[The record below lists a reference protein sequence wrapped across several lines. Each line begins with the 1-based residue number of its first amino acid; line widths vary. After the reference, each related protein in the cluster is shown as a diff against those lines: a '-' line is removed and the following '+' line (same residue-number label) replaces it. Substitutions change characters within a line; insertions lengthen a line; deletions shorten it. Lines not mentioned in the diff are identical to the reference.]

1 MALIRSVSGVRGIVG
16 PDLDAAVVYRYAGA
30 FAALQPPGPVLL
42 ARDSRP
48 HGRELLA
55 AAARALQQARRPVI
69 FADLVPTPTAQF
81 IVPRKHLAGAIVL
94 TASHNPIEYNGLKF
108 IGGDGCFLGAEQTDI
123 LFARADQT
131 EAPTRIPSRRIRSQV
146 VLDAAGL
153 HILDTLN
160 LGCIDTEAILRC
172 RFKVV
177 VDTVNGAGS
186 FALPTLLEALGC
198 EVIRL
203 HTTPDG
209 TFPRGTE
216 PLPENLTD
224 LCRAVSEYG
233 ADLGMATDPDADR
246 LALVDETGTAPG
258 EELTQVLAI
267 DGFLRRTGG
276 RKPVTTNLS
285 SSMLLDHVARRYGI
299 EVLRSAVGEVN
310 VVNLMRS
317 VGGKIGGEGN
327 GGVILAESHLG
338 RDSLVGAALV
348 LDRLAQEKLPLS
360 AVLDQLPSLHMV
372 KDKISIED
380 HNPDEVVRRIAER
393 YPKAEQIT
401 IDGLKLQWPD
411 RWIHV
416 RRSNTEPIIRLFAEA
431 STEDAARKLVNEIR
445 EVIAAAE
452 SNSASG
458 RST

>member
-16 PDLDAAVVYRYAGA
+16 QDLDAAVVYRYAGA
-30 FAALQPPGPVLL
+30 FAALQPPGPILL

-48 HGRELLA
+48 HGRQLLETA
-55 AAARALQQARRPVI
+55 AQAMQQARRPVI
-69 FADLVPTPTAQF
+69 FVDLVPTPTAQF

-108 IGGDGCFLGAEQTDI
+108 IGGDGCFLGAEQIDV

-131 EAPTRIPSRRIRSQV
+131 EAPASIPSKRIRSQV

-153 HILDTLN
+153 HILDTLH

-177 VDTVNGAGS
+177 VDAVNGAGS

-198 EVIRL
+198 EVVRL
-203 HTTPDG
+203 YTTPDG

-224 LCRAVSEYG
+224 LCRAVSEHG

-246 LALVDETGTAPG
+246 LALVDETGTPPG

-276 RKPVTTNLS
+276 RKPVTTTLS
-285 SSMLLDHVARRYGI
+285 SSMVLDHVAKRYGI

-317 VGGKIGGEGN
+317 VGGEIGGEGN

-348 LDRLAQEKLPLS
+348 LDLLAQEKQPLS
-360 AVLDQLPSLHMV
+360 AVLAQLPQLRLV
-372 KDKISIED
+372 KDRISIDD
-380 HNPDEVVRRIAER
+380 HDPDEVSRLIAEL
-393 YPKAEQIT
+393 YPEAEQIT
-401 IDGLKLQWPD
+401 TDGLKLQWPD

-416 RRSNTEPIIRLFAEA
+416 RKSNTEPIIRIHSEAPTAEEA
-431 STEDAARKLVNEIR
+431 RALVDEARKV
-445 EVIAAAE
+445 VAQV
-452 SNSASG
+452 SK
-458 RST
+458 

>member
-1 MALIRSVSGVRGIVG
+1 MALIRSISGVRGIVG
-16 PDLDAAVVYRYAGA
+16 QDLDAGVVYRYAGA

-48 HGRELLA
+48 HGRELMA
-55 AAARALQQARRPVI
+55 AAARAIQQARRPVI

-94 TASHNPIEYNGLKF
+94 TASHNPVEYNGLKF
-108 IGGDGCFLGAEQTDI
+108 IGGDGCFLGAEQTDV

-131 EAPTRIPSRRIRSQV
+131 EAPERITAQRNRSQV
-146 VLDAAGL
+146 LLDAAGL
-153 HILDTLN
+153 HILDTLH
-160 LGCIDTEAILRC
+160 LGCIDTEAILRR

-177 VDTVNGAGS
+177 VDTVNGAAS
-186 FALPTLLEALGC
+186 FALPILLEALGC

-224 LCRAVSEYG
+224 LCRAVSKHG

-246 LALVDETGTAPG
+246 LALVDETGTPPG
-258 EELTQVLAI
+258 EELTQVLAV

-285 SSMLLDHVARRYGI
+285 SSMLLDHVARRYGV

-310 VVNLMRS
+310 VVNMMRS
-317 VGGKIGGEGN
+317 VGGEIGGEGN

-348 LDRLAQEKLPLS
+348 LDRLAQEKLTLS
-360 AVLDQLPSLHMV
+360 AVLDQLPRLHLV
-372 KDKISIED
+372 KDKIGIDDRDPEEISL
-380 HNPDEVVRRIAER
+380 RIAEH
-393 YPKAEQIT
+393 YPEAEQIT

-416 RRSNTEPIIRLFAEA
+416 RKSNTEPIIRIHAEA
-431 STEDAARKLVNEIR
+431 PAAEEARALVEEIR
-445 EVIAAAE
+445 KVVVQA
-452 SNSASG
+452 G
-458 RST
+458 

>member
-1 MALIRSVSGVRGIVG
+1 MGLIRSVSGVRGVVG
-16 PDLDAAVVYRYAGA
+16 QDLDARVVYRYAWA
-30 FAALQPPGPVLL
+30 FAALQPPGPLLL

-48 HGRELLA
+48 HGRELMA
-55 AAARALQQARRPVI
+55 AAAQAIQQTRRPVI

-94 TASHNPIEYNGLKF
+94 TASHNPVEYNGLKF
-108 IGGDGCFLGAEQTDI
+108 IGGDGCFLGAEQTDV

-131 EAPTRIPSRRIRSQV
+131 EAPEEMPSRRIRSR
-146 VLDAAGL
+146 VLLNAVGL
-153 HILDTLN
+153 HILDTLD
-160 LGCIDTEAILRC
+160 LGCIDTEAILRR

-177 VDTVNGAGS
+177 VDAVNGAAS

-224 LCRAVSEYG
+224 LCRAVTECR

-246 LALVDETGTAPG
+246 LALVDETGTPPG
-258 EELTQVLAI
+258 EELTQVLAV

-285 SSMLLDHVARRYGI
+285 SSMLLDHVARRYGV
-299 EVLRSAVGEVN
+299 EVLRSAVGEIN
-310 VVNLMRS
+310 VVNMMRS
-317 VGGKIGGEGN
+317 VGGEIGGEGN

-348 LDRLAQEKLPLS
+348 LDRLAQEELTLS
-360 AVLDQLPSLHMV
+360 AILAQLPRFHLV
-372 KDKISIED
+372 KEKIDID
-380 HNPDEVVRRIAER
+380 GRDPDEVSRRIADR
-393 YPKAEQIT
+393 YPDAEHIT
-401 IDGLKLQWPD
+401 IDGLKLQWTD

-416 RRSNTEPIIRLFAEA
+416 RKSNTEPVIRIHAEA
-431 STEDAARKLVNEIR
+431 PTAEEARALVEEARQIVAQLGNRNYE
-445 EVIAAAE
+445 A
-452 SNSASG
+452 
-458 RST
+458 

>member
-1 MALIRSVSGVRGIVG
+1 MGLIRSISGVRGVVG
-16 PDLDAAVVYRYAGA
+16 QNLDARVVYRYAWA

-48 HGRELLA
+48 HGRELMTA
-55 AAARALQQARRPVI
+55 AAQAMQQVRRPVI

-94 TASHNPIEYNGLKF
+94 TASHNPVEYNGLKF
-108 IGGDGCFLGAEQTDI
+108 IGGDGCFLGAEQTDV

-131 EAPTRIPSRRIRSQV
+131 AAPEEMPSRRIRSRA
-146 VLDAAGL
+146 VLDAVGL
-153 HILDTLN
+153 HILDTLD
-160 LGCIDTEAILRC
+160 LGCINTEAILRR

-177 VDTVNGAGS
+177 VDTVNGAAS

-224 LCRAVSEYG
+224 LCRAVTECR

-246 LALVDETGTAPG
+246 LALVDETGTPPG
-258 EELTQVLAI
+258 EELTQVLAV

-285 SSMLLDHVARRYGI
+285 SSMLLDHVARRYGV

-310 VVNLMRS
+310 VVNTMRS
-317 VGGKIGGEGN
+317 VGGEIGGEGN

-348 LDRLAQEKLPLS
+348 LERLAQEEFTLS
-360 AVLDQLPSLHMV
+360 AILAHLPRFYLV
-372 KDKISIED
+372 KEKVAIDGCD
-380 HNPDEVVRRIAER
+380 PDEVFRRIADR
-393 YPKAEQIT
+393 YPDAEPIT
-401 IDGLKLQWPD
+401 IDGLKLQWAD

-416 RRSNTEPIIRLFAEA
+416 RKSNTEPIIRIHAEA
-431 STEDAARKLVNEIR
+431 PTAEEAQALVEEARQTVAQPNNRNYE
-445 EVIAAAE
+445 A
-452 SNSASG
+452 
-458 RST
+458 